1 MYLINKT
8 INNKKYL
15 YLEKS
20 IRLSNG
26 KTTRISKRVETDTK
40 KNLIKKYKNYFIEK
54 EKELQYKFAIKNYK
68 SSLPLT
74 KEQIKKLESI
84 KLDYK
89 KIIKSLNKSRLQDLF
104 DRFTINF
111 TYESNAIEGNSLTL
125 KDVSIVIFEN
135 QNIKGKSLR
144 EIYETRN
151 SRRAIELLLNNKI
164 KINHKD
170 IIKLHSILIK
180 DIDEDK
186 GYKKLPNVIIGS
198 KLQTTLP
205 ENVYKEM
212 DKLINWYHK
221 NKNIIY
227 PPEIISEF
235 HGKFSQIHPFPDGN
249 GRVGR
254 ILINAILLENKYP
267 PLIIRKT
274 ARQAYLKSLEDYDNN
289 YDFNLKNFLLKKL
302 KKTYKNFFEVYYE
315 YV

>member
-1 MYLINKT
+1 MYLIKKT
-8 INNKKYL
+8 IKNKEYL

-20 IRLSNG
+20 IRLPNN
-26 KTTRISKRVETDTK
+26 KVRTINKRVEEDTK

-54 EKELQYKFAIKNYK
+54 EKELHYKFAIKNYK
-68 SSLPLT
+68 YSSPLT

-89 KIIKSLNKSRLQDLF
+89 KIIKSLNKPRLQDVF
-104 DRFTINF
+104 DRFTLNF

-125 KDVSIVIFEN
+125 KDVAIVIFEN
-135 QNIKGKSLR
+135 QNIKGKTLR

-151 SRRAIELLLNNKI
+151 SRKAIDSLLNNKI

-170 IIKLHSILIK
+170 IIKLHSILMK

-186 GYKKLPNVIIGS
+186 GYKKLPNIILGS
-198 KLQTTLP
+198 KLNTTPP
-205 ENVYKEM
+205 EKTYKEM
-212 DKLINWYHK
+212 DNLIKWYHE
-221 NKNIIY
+221 NKKIIY

-235 HGKFSQIHPFPDGN
+235 HGRFTQIHPFPDGN

-254 ILINAILLENKYP
+254 ILINAILLKNKYP

-274 ARQAYLKSLEDYDNN
+274 SRQAYLKSLEDYDNN

-302 KKTYKNFFEVYYE
+302 KKTYENFFEVYYK
-315 YV
+315 YI